1 MELSKGGYLLVRV
14 DLCQNYRTLCYR
26 KKVLLDLKVALRSYP
41 DFHRPSDGHGFFSGK
56 TALRASTL
64 TLAYFLVMDGRVC
77 TPFFNVEISRG
88 TSIDYPYG
96 AGGSSS

>member
-1 MELSKGGYLLVRV
+1 MELSKGGYLLERV

-26 KKVLLDLKVALRSYP
+26 KVLLDLKVVVRSYP
-41 DFHRPSDGHGFFSGK
+41 DFHRPCDGHAFFSGK

-64 TLAYFLVMDGRVC
+64 TLAYFLVMDGSVC
-77 TPFFNVEISRG
+77 IPFFNVEISRG